1 MELTSNLTICYET
14 LNKFMNNMFLQYE
27 KFSEFPT
34 ADDELLKNSFFA
46 AYVDNKGEKSNVK
59 ITFEQLSNA
68 LSSGEIGTDITELKQ
83 NVETLLT
90 WKNGDGNNGAEY
102 IIINNQEKLEELEP
116 TVQELST
123 KNTELYEW
131 YSNTAKQSIENIS
144 SIEESISTLNE
155 WINGKQDFD
164 NHIKVGGGE
173 NENKSIIEISYESNK
188 SAYRPNITIT
198 PLELSDSNVDTI
210 SFNNNVLFT
219 STDKTI
225 SLSSNSIVLSDGEND
240 VLSFNS
246 DEQTVTFGNTERK
259 TIINGSDV
267 EMICG
272 SNKISP
278 IQKVIS
284 ENISNYSSS
293 NKLIMYPGY
302 VYSISATNKQ
312 IGIDISENAELY
324 TGEDDGIDLFL
335 NYELI
340 IDTSEIPTNT
350 LIVPQDW
357 KWINGEEVTSEAPL
371 ILSNRIY
378 NFAMRVEKINNTRT
392 TFINLLYYR

>member
-1 MELTSNLTICYET
+1 
-14 LNKFMNNMFLQYE
+14 MFLQYE

-46 AYVDNKGEKSNVK
+46 AYVDNEGEKSNVK

-83 NVETLLT
+83 SVETLLT
-90 WKNGDGNNGAEY
+90 WKNGDDNNGAEY

-116 TVQELST
+116 IIQVLST

-144 SIEESISTLNE
+144 SIEENISTLNE
-155 WINGKQDFD
+155 WIDGKQDFD
-164 NHIKVGGGE
+164 NHVKVGGEE

-198 PLELSDSNVDTI
+198 PLELSNSNVDTI
-210 SFNNNVLFT
+210 SFNNDVLFT

-225 SLSSNSIVLSDGEND
+225 SLSSNSIVLSDGENN
-240 VLSFNS
+240 VLSFNI
-246 DEQTVTFGNTERK
+246 DEQTVTRLDELNFK
-259 TIINGSDV
+259 K
-267 EMICG
+267 
-272 SNKISP
+272 KISP
-278 IQKVIS
+278 IQKIIS

-302 VYSISATNKQ
+302 VYSINATNKQ

-340 IDTSEIPTNT
+340 VDTSEIPTNT

-378 NFAMRVEKINNTRT
+378 NFAIRVEKINNTRT